1 MTITAPHNDATT
13 RYYKRVACETYD
25 KANGV
30 YLELGQDNASFLLF
44 DKASREVLRRV
55 KINDDTYTAT
65 RSFYKAF
72 ADEINHGKLDVR
84 LKTKRRRDGR
94 YSFEWAFYRPD
105 GVLETVSLGTQYVGA

>member
-1 MTITAPHNDATT
+1 MTITTHQDAKT
-13 RYYKRVACETYD
+13 RYYKRIAQDTYD
-25 KANGV
+25 EANGV
-30 YLELGQDNASFLLF
+30 YLELKQDHASFLLF

-84 LKTKRRRDGR
+84 LKTKRWRDGR
-94 YSFEWAFYRPD
+94 YSFEWAFYRPN
-105 GVLETVSLGTQYVGA
+105 GLQETVSLGTQYVGA